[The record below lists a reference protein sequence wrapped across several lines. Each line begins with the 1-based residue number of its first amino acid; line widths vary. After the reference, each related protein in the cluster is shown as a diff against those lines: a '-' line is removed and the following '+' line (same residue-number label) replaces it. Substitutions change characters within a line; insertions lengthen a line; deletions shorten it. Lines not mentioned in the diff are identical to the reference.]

1 MLVNSTGK
9 VNTGE
14 IGERCLGSKLYR
26 ALISVLI
33 SFPTSHAVLYF
44 CGFPRIPFI
53 DFRFRS
59 FCVFPHWFCM
69 VPSFPELFTDDGGS
83 VLVFF
88 QSDVKGFGGFTD
100 VVSYVLM

>member
-1 MLVNSTGK
+1 
-9 VNTGE
+9 
-14 IGERCLGSKLYR
+14 
-26 ALISVLI
+26 
-33 SFPTSHAVLYF
+33 
-44 CGFPRIPFI
+44 
-53 DFRFRS
+53 
-59 FCVFPHWFCM
+59 M